1 MHAYLML
8 GQRRDGGPIH
18 LLDAVLMLG
27 QRRWQ

>member
-18 LLDAVLMLG
+18 SPDAVLMLG
-27 QRRWQ
+27 QRR